1 MQIWEGGM
9 AMLLVSY
16 MLAAALELTIV
27 VMAIQSQQSILV
39 WAYGFLFVSSA
50 VSIPVETG
58 EAGKRIRNEM
68 KDLGI
73 HIDRF
78 DMISNFLRSIVY
90 VAVIFAVIKPVN
102 GALLAYGVA
111 IISLVLALHKMR

>member
-1 MQIWEGGM
+1 
-9 AMLLVSY
+9 MLLVSY

-39 WAYGFLFVSSA
+39 WACGFLFVSSA

>member
-16 MLAAALELTIV
+16 MLAAALKLTIV